1 MIEQLPELVVE
12 LLEKLGYSENEINSN
27 LQGEQ
32 VHILNVERDE
42 DVLVYLCHVAERL
55 IFGHKLN
62 ERIDN
67 VCAPKKEA
75 VQLARQKLVSAFIKF
90 FS

>member
-1 MIEQLPELVVE
+1 MIELLPELVVE
-12 LLEKLGYSENEINSN
+12 LLEKMGYSEDEINSK
-27 LQGEQ
+27 LHGEQ

-42 DVLVYLCHVAERL
+42 DVLVYLAHVAERL
-55 IFGHKLN
+55 IFGRKLN

-75 VQLARQKLVSAFIKF
+75 V
-90 FS
+90 